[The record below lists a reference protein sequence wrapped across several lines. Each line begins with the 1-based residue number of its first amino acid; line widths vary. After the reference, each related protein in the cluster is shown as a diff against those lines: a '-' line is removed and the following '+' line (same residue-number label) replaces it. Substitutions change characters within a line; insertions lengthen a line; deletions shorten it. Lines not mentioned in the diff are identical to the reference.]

1 MGGSSGIYLLIFQY
15 SSSSSNLLMS
25 VIKTL
30 DASENNEEREREK
43 LKIEKEFKKSD
54 KKLQELVGKH
64 DSELTKVSHLVDNDN
79 HLIYPV
85 SRRCNSSQRFRPRS
99 ISHAR
104 KFTLFAIIF
113 RLASTCCDAGGK
125 SLRNSIRML

>member
-1 MGGSSGIYLLIFQY
+1 MGVDSLNLILQY
-15 SSSSSNLLMS
+15 STSSSNLLMS

-64 DSELTKVSHLVDNDN
+64 DSELTKVSH
-79 HLIYPV
+79 
-85 SRRCNSSQRFRPRS
+85 
-99 ISHAR
+99 
-104 KFTLFAIIF
+104 
-113 RLASTCCDAGGK
+113 
-125 SLRNSIRML
+125 RMLLYMPTNNLLVSDNATLL

>member
-1 MGGSSGIYLLIFQY
+1 VGVDSDLIFFAIKFQY

-64 DSELTKVSHLVDNDN
+64 DSELTKVSRWIGKVSQLTAT
-79 HLIYPV
+79 L
-85 SRRCNSSQRFRPRS
+85 SRRCNSSQKYHLRS
-99 ISHAR
+99 TSLGIKSTQFER
-104 KFTLFAIIF
+104 IF
-113 RLASTCCDAGGK
+113 RLVNTYFDAGGM
-125 SLRNSIRML
+125 S

>member
-1 MGGSSGIYLLIFQY
+1 MILLLILQY
-15 SSSSSNLLMS
+15 STSSSNLLMS

-64 DSELTKVSHLVDNDN
+64 DSELTKVSL
-79 HLIYPV
+79 
-85 SRRCNSSQRFRPRS
+85 RFN
-99 ISHAR
+99 
-104 KFTLFAIIF
+104 FQFF
-113 RLASTCCDAGGK
+113 
-125 SLRNSIRML
+125 

>member
-1 MGGSSGIYLLIFQY
+1 
-15 SSSSSNLLMS
+15 MS

-64 DSELTKVSHLVDNDN
+64 DSELTKVSHCKLLEQ
-79 HLIYPV
+79 HLT
-85 SRRCNSSQRFRPRS
+85 
-99 ISHAR
+99 
-104 KFTLFAIIF
+104 FTF
-113 RLASTCCDAGGK
+113 LADYATF
-125 SLRNSIRML
+125 L

>member
-1 MGGSSGIYLLIFQY
+1 
-15 SSSSSNLLMS
+15 MS

-64 DSELTKVSHLVDNDN
+64 DSELTKVSEID
-79 HLIYPV
+79 
-85 SRRCNSSQRFRPRS
+85 
-99 ISHAR
+99 
-104 KFTLFAIIF
+104 
-113 RLASTCCDAGGK
+113 ST
-125 SLRNSIRML
+125 

>member
-1 MGGSSGIYLLIFQY
+1 
-15 SSSSSNLLMS
+15 MS

-64 DSELTKVSHLVDNDN
+64 DSELTKVSEPGGSFSHLNCLLPDHATVHQN
-79 HLIYPV
+79 LLG
-85 SRRCNSSQRFRPRS
+85 SRLV
-99 ISHAR
+99 A
-104 KFTLFAIIF
+104 
-113 RLASTCCDAGGK
+113 
-125 SLRNSIRML
+125 